1 MLNFLGV
8 ESNFSVLANTKWES
22 TFRFVDSATG
32 ETANLDALQFL
43 GAAYVGEGDD
53 VEVVEFD
60 LMRADNDAQRH
71 VVYVSVPPMP
81 EGRWPFSIYATNE
94 TGERMRL
101 IAGYVT
107 AVGKLPDELGDR
119 YELRTLMVRLPGD
132 VNRHIQLEW
141 AANSVA
147 QQAAETAR
155 EEVKKGVADVKT
167 MADKW
172 LSDANSLYNDVK
184 AALEKVQEIEKRA
197 EDIYG
202 NLDELKGLLEEAKL
216 FVESKM
222 DAFLP
227 RIGEDGY
234 WYRGTEC
241 LYVRAE
247 GRDGRDGLNGADGH
261 DGADGRD
268 GVDGEDGEPGKSPLI
283 QYVDMDVDGE
293 HYEGLYWFNWNNDS
307 KAYEFSKTKAE
318 AKDGMPGLD
327 ADYFR
332 CVYVES
338 TDDLPEVGDKNVM
351 YFVPQYNDA
360 GEVELYHTWRYLEH
374 ADGSYQ
380 WHNLFDTPTV
390 DFFAQRNLENVEVLA
405 GDYDVNYPEH
415 YVTKISWV
423 RRAVSVLVNS
433 AVTAINKLASVSVA
447 GLIKLGTSN
456 KFSDGGW
463 LATNEDGQGV
473 IAPAQTTRYGVVKP
487 STSIVMTAENA
498 GLIGMSADGKLMTYR
513 AGYQRFGGV
522 ALSTQYE
529 VTCNA
534 ANYCVTIPVA
544 DGKTDY
550 NQYAGNMAG
559 AIIFNL
565 ASGSCLRYNAAGPN
579 GTNKTNSMWLAH
591 DDTLKIDAQGRL
603 SLNQNTINTLIKN
616 YITGSSSGVT
626 YATQEWVDTTWY
638 NKLVSGTYNATNGQ
652 YKLGKWIDDK
662 LKSYATTS
670 SLSNYVTTSALNT
683 KLNSYVTT
691 SSLSNYVTTSALNT
705 KLGSYATTSVLAQYV
720 KTTDLN
726 TKLSAYATQ
735 AWVNA
740 KKYVVGSGV
749 TTLWVGTLTAYNN
762 LASKSSTTAYLCKE

>member
-32 ETANLDALQFL
+32 ATANLDALQFL
-43 GAAYVGEGDD
+43 GAAYVGD
-53 VEVVEFD
+53 EVVEFD

-71 VVYVSVPPMP
+71 VVYVVVPPMP

-155 EEVKKGVADVKT
+155 EEVKKGVEDVKT

-172 LSDANSLYNDVK
+172 MEDASSLYADVR

-197 EDIYG
+197 EGIYG
-202 NLDELKGLLEEAKL
+202 NLDELRVLLEEAKE

-222 DAFLP
+222 DSFLP

-234 WYRGTEC
+234 WYRGSEC
-241 LYVRAE
+241 LWVRAE
-247 GRDGRDGLNGADGH
+247 GRDGKDGLPGADGH

-293 HYEGLYWFNWNNDS
+293 HYEGLYWFNWNGDLG
-307 KAYEFSKTKAE
+307 AYEFSKVKAE
-318 AKDGMPGLD
+318 AKDGMDGLD

-332 CVYVES
+332 SVYVES
-338 TDDLPEVGDKNVM
+338 TDDLPDVGDKNVM
-351 YFVPQYNDA
+351 YFVPQYNAD
-360 GEVELYHTWRYLEH
+360 GEVELYHTWRWLEH
-374 ADGSYQ
+374 PDGSYQ
-380 WHNLFDTPTV
+380 WHNLFDTPTI
-390 DFFAQRNLENVEVLA
+390 DFFAQKNLENVGVLA
-405 GDYDVNYPEH
+405 GDYDVAYPEH

-423 RRAVSVLVNS
+423 KRAVAVLVSS
-433 AVTAINKLASVSVA
+433 AVAAINKLASVSVA

-456 KFSDGGW
+456 RFSDGGW
-463 LATNEDGQGV
+463 LATNDDGQGV

-487 STSIVMTAENA
+487 STSIVMTTENA
-498 GLIGMSADGKLMTYR
+498 GLIGMSADGQLMTYR

-534 ANYCVTIPVA
+534 ANFCVTIPVA

-559 AIIFNL
+559 AIMFNL
-565 ASGSCLRYNAAGPN
+565 ASGSCLRYNTSGPN
-579 GTNKTNSMWLAH
+579 GTNNTNALWLYH
-591 DDTLKIDAQGRL
+591 DDSFKIDSQGRL
-603 SLNQNTINTLIKN
+603 SLNQNAINTLIKN
-616 YITGSSSGVT
+616 FISGSTGGDV
-626 YATQEWVDTTWY
+626 YATQSWVDTTWY
-638 NKLVSGTYNATNGQ
+638 NKITTGTYNASNGQ

-662 LKSYATTS
+662 LKNYA
-670 SLSNYVTTSALNT
+670 TTSALN
-683 KLNSYVTT
+683 NYVTST
-691 SSLSNYVTTSALNT
+691 SLSNTLKSYATQSWVNGNAYMNNSQVLSLLSDYAKTSAL
-705 KLGSYATTSVLAQYV
+705 SSYV

-726 TKLSAYATQ
+726 TKLGSYATQ
-735 AWVNA
+735 DWVN
-740 KKYVVGSGV
+740 KKNYVVGSGV
-749 TTLWVGTLTAYNN
+749 TTLWVGTLSAYNGIS
-762 LASKSSTTAYLCKE
+762 SKSSTTAYLCKE